1 MLVHYEETRKG
12 RAYQK
17 PKKKQKTITWAYLCG
32 EKKQGA
38 RDTKRSRE
46 KIRKEKQGSTYA
58 GKRVLQQALQ
68 GALGTLKSCLNNEF
82 MYFDFL
88 PHLVSSF

>member
-1 MLVHYEETRKG
+1 MDGFIESKYG
-12 RAYQK
+12 RPYR
-17 PKKKQKTITWAYLCG
+17 KKKQKTITWAYLCG

-58 GKRVLQQALQ
+58 GKRRRRRAAREAFGSLARNDKEKTTKK
-68 GALGTLKSCLNNEF
+68 GHENENRF
-82 MYFDFL
+82 RIW
-88 PHLVSSF
+88 